1 MKQMILIYIKDMKEI
16 KVDLDIDINGL
27 SNNQL
32 AAYVNELDSAVSLS
46 VKNAQYSMMSVY
58 MTHKLRVQNLLEDRL
73 KKATKH

>member
-1 MKQMILIYIKDMKEI
+1 MILIVSVYIKDMKEI
-16 KVDLDIDINGL
+16 KVNLDIDINGL

-46 VKNAQYSMMSVY
+46 VKNAQYSMMSIY

-73 KKATKH
+73 KKAVKH

>member
-1 MKQMILIYIKDMKEI
+1 MKEI

-58 MTHKLRVQNLLEDRL
+58 MTKVLWIP
-73 KKATKH
+73 